1 MIAVPTFFFDLPMAY
16 PMTAMTPIQTMI
28 ASIVSIQNGGIRFFR
43 LGWRRSGSFSPVT
56 FFGLRTLDLIGS
68 FAAAI

>member
-1 MIAVPTFFFDLPMAY
+1 MIAAPTLFFDLPMAY

-28 ASIVSIQNGGIRFFR
+28 ASIVSIQDGGIRFFR
-43 LGWRRSGSFSPVT
+43 LDSSVAGSFSPVT
-56 FFGLRTLDLIGS
+56 FFGLGTLDLIDS